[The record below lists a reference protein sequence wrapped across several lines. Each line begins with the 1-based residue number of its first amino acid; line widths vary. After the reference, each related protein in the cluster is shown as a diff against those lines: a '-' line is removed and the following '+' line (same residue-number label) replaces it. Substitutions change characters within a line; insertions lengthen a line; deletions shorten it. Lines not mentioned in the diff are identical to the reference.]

1 MVSKEF
7 FAALDALEREKKIPK
22 EVFIETLQSALALAY
37 KKQYGTSKAIEVM
50 LVPERSAIRI
60 LAQLTVVEEVE
71 DKETQ
76 ISLEDAKLIDK
87 KYKVGDRITEE
98 IVSKDFGRIVA
109 QNAKQ
114 VILQKLREIENS
126 VAYDEL
132 SEKEE
137 DLITCVVRRIDG
149 NYVYVEIKKLEAVL
163 APSDQLPG
171 DKFYVGERVKVYVKK
186 IRQGTRGPQVQVSRT
201 VAGFVRKLF
210 EAEVP
215 EIKSGQVIIKG
226 IVREPGFR
234 TKMAVYSEDPNIDA
248 VGACVGN
255 RGLRVSTVVSELGGE
270 KIEIIPWCEDQ
281 LEFIARSL
289 SPAKVIMV
297 EANESERS
305 AKVIVKDD
313 MLSLAIGRDGQN
325 ARLAARLTNWKIDV
339 RPYSSIRKE
348 EEERLEREE
357 QGDEFADNIE
367 DIEDIEDLNIESE
380 PDSAD
385 TDIAADEPDSAE
397 IEVAAEEPVSDIQ
410 EDIGGIEG

>member
-7 FAALDALEREKKIPK
+7 FNALDMLEREKKIPK
-22 EVFIETLQSALALAY
+22 EVFIETLENALALAY
-37 KKQYGTSKAIEVM
+37 KKQYGTAKAIQVM

-60 LAQLTVVEEVE
+60 LAYLTVVEEVE
-71 DKETQ
+71 DKDTQ

-87 KYKVGDRITEE
+87 KYKVGDRIVEE
-98 IVSKDFGRIVA
+98 VSSKDFGRIVA

-132 SEKEE
+132 SEKED
-137 DLITCVVRRIDG
+137 DLVTCVVRRIDG
-149 NYVYVEIKKLEAVL
+149 KYVYVELKKLEAVL

-171 DKFYVGERVKVYVKK
+171 DKFYVGERVKVYVKR
-186 IRQGTRGPQVQVSRT
+186 IRQGSRGPQIQVSRT
-201 VAGFVRKLF
+201 VPGFVRKLF

-215 EIKSGQVIIKG
+215 EIKSGQVVIKG
-226 IVREPGFR
+226 LVREPGFR
-234 TKMAVYSEDPNIDA
+234 TKMAVYSEDPHIDA

-255 RGLRVSTVVSELGGE
+255 RGLRVNTIVSELGGE

-281 LEFIARSL
+281 LEFIARAL

-297 EANESERS
+297 EANEVERS

-339 RPYSSIRKE
+339 RPYSSYKKAQE
-348 EEERLEREE
+348 EEEM
-357 QGDEFADNIE
+357 
-367 DIEDIEDLNIESE
+367 
-380 PDSAD
+380 
-385 TDIAADEPDSAE
+385 AE
-397 IEVAAEEPVSDIQ
+397 GSHDDDVASDAAEGGEAATAVTEPAEKTEEVTD
-410 EDIGGIEG
+410 

>member
-7 FAALDALEREKKIPK
+7 FAALDSLEREKKIPK

-60 LAQLTVVEEVE
+60 LATLTVVEEVE
-71 DKETQ
+71 DKDTQ

-87 KYKVGDRITEE
+87 KYKVGDKITEE

-132 SEKEE
+132 SEREE
-137 DLITCVVRRIDG
+137 DLVTCAVRRIDG
-149 NYVYVEIKKLEAVL
+149 NYVYVELKKLEAVL
-163 APSDQLPG
+163 SPSDQLPG
-171 DKFYVGERVKVYVKK
+171 DKFYVGERIKVYVKR
-186 IRQGTRGPQVQVSRT
+186 IRQGSRGPQIQVSRT
-201 VAGFVRKLF
+201 VPGFVRKLF
-210 EAEVP
+210 ESEVP
-215 EIKSGQVIIKG
+215 EIKSGQVVIKG

-234 TKMAVYSEDPNIDA
+234 TKMAVYSEDANIDA

-255 RGLRVSTVVSELGGE
+255 RGLRVNTVVSELGGE

-297 EANESERS
+297 EANDAEKS

-325 ARLAARLTNWKIDV
+325 ARLAARLTGWKIDV
-339 RPYSSIRKE
+339 RPYSSIKAE
-348 EEERLEREE
+348 EEEEE
-357 QGDEFADNIE
+357 YGVGDGSSE
-367 DIEDIEDLNIESE
+367 DYPAEEVELPEDVELSVESE
-380 PDSAD
+380 SDGSEGELPSE
-385 TDIAADEPDSAE
+385 TAE
-397 IEVAAEEPVSDIQ
+397 TEN
-410 EDIGGIEG
+410 

>member
-7 FAALDALEREKKIPK
+7 FNALDMLEREKKIPK
-22 EVFIETLQSALALAY
+22 EVFIETLENALALAY
-37 KKQYGTSKAIEVM
+37 KKQYGTAKAIQVM

-60 LAQLTVVEEVE
+60 LAYLTVVEEVE
-71 DKETQ
+71 DKDTQ

-87 KYKVGDRITEE
+87 KYKVGDRIVEE
-98 IVSKDFGRIVA
+98 VSSKDFGRIVA

-114 VILQKLREIENS
+114 VILQKLREIENN

-132 SEKEE
+132 SEKED
-137 DLITCVVRRIDG
+137 DLVTCVVRRIDG
-149 NYVYVEIKKLEAVL
+149 KYVYVELKKLEAVL

-171 DKFYVGERVKVYVKK
+171 DKFYVGERVKVYVKR
-186 IRQGTRGPQVQVSRT
+186 IRQGSRGPQIQVSRT
-201 VAGFVRKLF
+201 VPGFVRKLF

-215 EIKSGQVIIKG
+215 EIKSGQVVIKG
-226 IVREPGFR
+226 LVREPGFR
-234 TKMAVYSEDPNIDA
+234 TKMAVYSEDPHIDA

-255 RGLRVSTVVSELGGE
+255 RGLRVNTIVSELGGE

-281 LEFIARSL
+281 LEFIARAL

-297 EANESERS
+297 EANEVERS

-339 RPYSSIRKE
+339 RPYSSYKKAQE
-348 EEERLEREE
+348 EEEM
-357 QGDEFADNIE
+357 
-367 DIEDIEDLNIESE
+367 
-380 PDSAD
+380 
-385 TDIAADEPDSAE
+385 AE
-397 IEVAAEEPVSDIQ
+397 GSHDDDDASDAAEGGEAATAVTEPAEKTEEVTD
-410 EDIGGIEG
+410 